1 MIKTI
6 CNTSFYK
13 FFFSDNKNNQGRIN
27 CHWKF
32 SVNTFF
38 TILLNFLLIP
48 QRNIDI
54 LINYQILCHI
64 DSFCWN
70 INLSFY
76 NELINMILLFYN
88 QSNIVDYNVSLREMR
103 RRPRRGQVFCCW
115 VFLMWQF
122 LTFTRLHRKLL
133 GFFLTLCVFYFKI
146 FI

>member
-6 CNTSFYK
+6 CNTSFYNC

-122 LTFTRLHRKLL
+122 LTFHS
-133 GFFLTLCVFYFKI
+133 LT
-146 FI
+146 